1 MSNVTSIATA
11 PSGELQI
18 TSMDQAIQV
27 SEALSRSTMVPKDFV
42 GNPSNILIAII
53 WGKELGLGPIQ
64 CMQSIAVINGRPSIF
79 GDALMALVRGSGLLE
94 SINETDDGDTA
105 TCVVKRKN
113 EDPQTRTFSMADAQ
127 LAGLA
132 GKPGP
137 WKLYP
142 KRMRQLRARS
152 FALRDVFADVLR
164 GLHISDES
172 INLPPVIK
180 DITPAPAGKKSG
192 VSAVKAKLKAKAE
205 PVEADV
211 VADTPEVS
219 IAMHQA
225 MEAIEAA
232 ATKAELASAGALAGL
247 IQDETEKGLARS
259 AYTLKIAELE
269 G

>member
-1 MSNVTSIATA
+1 MSNVTSLTA
-11 PSGELQI
+11 APAGVLSI
-18 TSMDQAIQV
+18 TSIQ
-27 SEALSRSTMVPKDFV
+27 EAMQVADMLSKSSIVPKDFIGQP
-42 GNPSNILIAII
+42 GNVLVAIQ
-53 WGKELGLGPIQ
+53 WGSELGLAPMQ
-64 CMQSIAVINGRPSIF
+64 AMQSIAVINGRPSIW
-79 GDALMALVRGSGLLE
+79 GDALMAMVRGSGLLE
-94 SINETDDGDTA
+94 SISETDDGDTA
-105 TCVVKRKN
+105 TCLIKRKG
-113 EDPQTRTFSMADAQ
+113 EAEQSRTFSMADAQ

-132 GKPGP
+132 GKQGP
-137 WKLYP
+137 WKMYP

-152 FALRDVFADVLR
+152 FALRDIFADVLR
-164 GLHISDES
+164 GMHLAEES
-172 INLPPVIK
+172 QDIPVIK

-232 ATKAELASAGALAGL
+232 TTKAELASAGALAGL
-247 IQDETEKGLARS
+247 IQDETEKSLARS

>member
-1 MSNVTSIATA
+1 MSNVATLA
-11 PSGELQI
+11 QAQPSGLQI
-18 TSMDQAIQV
+18 TTMD
-27 SEALSRSTMVPKDFV
+27 EAMRVADVLSKSTLVPKDYMGQP
-42 GNPSNILIAII
+42 GNVMLAIM
-53 WGKELGLGPIQ
+53 WGKELGLAPLQ
-64 CMQSIAVINGRPSIF
+64 AMQSIAVINGRPSIW
-79 GDALMALVRGSGLLE
+79 GDALMAMVRGSGQLE
-94 SINETDDGDTA
+94 SISETDDGDTA
-105 TCVVKRKN
+105 TCTIKRKG
-113 EDPQTRTFSMADAQ
+113 ETEQSRTFSMEDAQ
-127 LAGLA
+127 LAGLS
-132 GKPGP
+132 GKQGP
-137 WKLYP
+137 WRMYP

-152 FALRDVFADVLR
+152 FALRDIFADILA
-164 GLHISDES
+164 GMHIADES
-172 INLPPVIK
+172 IDLPPVIK